1 MKRKVAMAMVA
12 AMAVG
17 SLAVPV
23 MAEDGAAGGKIGISM
38 PTQSLERWNQ
48 HPSDRHREEKGD
60 DVGSKVWLV
69 TLRVFTPAGAGI

>member
-1 MKRKVAMAMVA
+1 MERKVAMAMVA

-38 PTQSLERWNQ
+38 LHSLW
-48 HPSDRHREEKGD
+48 S
-60 DVGSKVWLV
+60 VGIVMVPICRNSSKMLD
-69 TLRVFTPAGAGI
+69 TK

>member
-23 MAEDGAAGGKIGISM
+23 MAEGRSSWRKDRYFNAYTVSGA
-38 PTQSLERWNQ
+38 LE
-48 HPSDRHREEKGD
+48 S
-60 DVGSKVWLV
+60 
-69 TLRVFTPAGAGI
+69 

>member
-23 MAEDGAAGGKIGISM
+23 MAEDGAEGGKIGI
-38 PTQSLERWNQ
+38 
-48 HPSDRHREEKGD
+48 
-60 DVGSKVWLV
+60 
-69 TLRVFTPAGAGI
+69 